1 MNKPLTVLVSILCM
15 GPSIAIN
22 CTHALPSIPNA
33 AASAGFVLLAGC
45 SPFVLRHAMR
55 RREPSLVIIAL
66 LAFIICGGFN
76 LANALGSAADQR
88 AEKTGS
94 RAGTAEKVR
103 LLKEALAQLEAKRA
117 PLVAAQGP
125 LSRKVDALDKD
136 AAAARAELGS
146 LAGAGAGEGAAD
158 PQAANIASVLAV
170 AGVDVPVTAIATGL
184 NVWFALGLEVLASL
198 GPIVFATLL
207 DGAAGQP
214 VRPATADGQPEP
226 ASETPATRQPRAR
239 GKVKKAMD
247 PVEAFLKACTIGKDD
262 AETTAAD
269 VYLAWLTW
277 TATNA
282 APVLSPT
289 ALGRKLSE
297 MGYQRT
303 KRGGIARYRNVELK
317 GGSANA
323 AKDATTAPRL
333 KIVQAT
339 L

>member
-1 MNKPLTVLVSILCM
+1 
-15 GPSIAIN
+15 
-22 CTHALPSIPNA
+22 
-33 AASAGFVLLAGC
+33 
-45 SPFVLRHAMR
+45 LRHALR

-103 LLKEALAQLEAKRA
+103 LLKETLAQLEAKRA

-146 LAGAGAGEGAAD
+146 LAGAGAGEGAID

-170 AGVDVPVTAIATGL
+170 AGIDLPATAIATGL

-214 VRPATADGQPEP
+214 ARPATADGQPEP
-226 ASETPATRQPRAR
+226 RQEPAVTRQPRAR
-239 GKVKKAMD
+239 GKVKKAVD
-247 PVEAFLKACTIGKDD
+247 PVEAFLKACTIGKDG

-269 VYLAWLTW
+269 VYLGWQAWV
-277 TATNA
+277 ATNGG
-282 APVLSPT
+282 PVLSPT
-289 ALGRKLSE
+289 ALGRRLSE
-297 MGYQRT
+297 AGYLRS
-303 KRGGIARYRNVELK
+303 KRGGIARYTGIALREPK
-317 GGSANA
+317 TAPT
-323 AKDATTAPRL
+323 AKAPRL
-333 KIVQAT
+333 SVVQA
-339 L
+339 